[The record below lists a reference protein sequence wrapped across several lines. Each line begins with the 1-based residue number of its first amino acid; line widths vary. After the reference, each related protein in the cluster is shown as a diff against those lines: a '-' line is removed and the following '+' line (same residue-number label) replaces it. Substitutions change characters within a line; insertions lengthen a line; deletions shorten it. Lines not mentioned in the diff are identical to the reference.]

1 MARNKPRKLK
11 KAASERFRLSG
22 ADGNEESGAD
32 GNEESGADVNEESG
46 ADVSGGKINFNA
58 SDASDM
64 RGKEK
69 NNEAYRKHSV
79 ISFIICEV
87 LADVAAVALILLGR
101 TGAER
106 YGSASVPATDDTT
119 DAGQENAA
127 TFDENGDGENRGF
140 TVEPKEEVSDTP
152 FSQGETLAHVKRPAL
167 RTAAR
172 SQRLQAA
179 ARRRSLLK
187 PCVHISMVL

>member
-32 GNEESGADVNEESG
+32 GNGESGADGNEESGADVNEESG
-46 ADVSGGKINFNA
+46 ADVNGGKINFNA

-106 YGSASVPATDDTT
+106 YGSASVPATDYTT
-119 DAGQENAA
+119 DAGKENAA
-127 TFDENGDGENRGF
+127 TFDKNGDRENRGS
-140 TVEPKEEVSDTP
+140 TVEPTERKQQTCRKGSAT
-152 FSQGETLAHVKRPAL
+152 K
-167 RTAAR
+167 
-172 SQRLQAA
+172 
-179 ARRRSLLK
+179 
-187 PCVHISMVL
+187 